1 MTVIKINKSNSH
13 KICVIKGQIK
23 LENYKNCLGATQLK
37 NEINHQEKKKKIDV
51 DGLIKDHKEFIKDN
65 NLELKIIF
73 TAKALK
79 RRA

>member
-1 MTVIKINKSNSH
+1 MTVMKINQSNSH

-37 NEINHQEKKKKIDV
+37 NEINHREKNKIDV

-79 RRA
+79 RKA

>member
-1 MTVIKINKSNSH
+1 MKINKSNSH

-37 NEINHQEKKKKIDV
+37 NEINYREKNKIDV

-79 RRA
+79 RKA